1 MKSDKLNQEIA
12 QKISEKEKVAILEIL
27 KNSEGEKG
35 NLISILQTI
44 QERYNFLPMYVLSF
58 ISEELDLPLAEI
70 YSVATFYTQFKFQPV
85 GKNHIICCDGTACH
99 VKKGTLLLSWLE
111 NDLGIKSGETREDHE
126 FSLES
131 VACLGCCAISPVCVI
146 NGKIYGE
153 LTTKKLR
160 KILKKIKE

>member
-1 MKSDKLNQEIA
+1 MNQEIA

-35 NLISILQTI
+35 NLISILQSI
-44 QERYNFLPMYVLSF
+44 QAIYNYLPIYVLNY
-58 ISEELDLPLAEI
+58 ISEELKRPLAEI
-70 YSVATFYTQFKFQPV
+70 FSVATFYTQFKFQPL

-99 VKKGTLLLSWLE
+99 VKKGSLLLNWLE
-111 NDLGIKSGETREDHE
+111 SDLGIKSGETTEDHE
-126 FSLES
+126 FSIES

-153 LTTKKLR
+153 LTPKKLR
-160 KILKKIKE
+160 KIMKKIKQKENQ

>member
-1 MKSDKLNQEIA
+1 LNQEIA

-35 NLISILQTI
+35 NLISILQSI
-44 QERYNFLPMYVLSF
+44 QAIYNYLPIYVLNY
-58 ISEELDLPLAEI
+58 ISEELKRPLAEI
-70 YSVATFYTQFKFQPV
+70 FSVATFYTQFKFQPL

-99 VKKGTLLLSWLE
+99 VKKGPLLLNWLE
-111 NDLGIKSGETREDHE
+111 SDLGIKSGETTEDHE
-126 FSLES
+126 FSIES

-153 LTTKKLR
+153 LTPKKLR
-160 KILKKIKE
+160 KILKKIKQKENQ

>member
-1 MKSDKLNQEIA
+1 MNQEIA

-35 NLISILQTI
+35 NLISILQSI
-44 QERYNFLPMYVLSF
+44 QAIYNYLPIYVLNY
-58 ISEELDLPLAEI
+58 ISEELKRPLAEI
-70 YSVATFYTQFKFQPV
+70 FSVVTFYTQFKFQPL

-99 VKKGTLLLSWLE
+99 VKKGPLLLNWLE
-111 NDLGIKSGETREDHE
+111 SDLGIKSGETTEDHE
-126 FSLES
+126 FSIES

-153 LTTKKLR
+153 LTPKKLR
-160 KILKKIKE
+160 KIMKKIKQKENQ

>member
-1 MKSDKLNQEIA
+1 MNQEIA

-35 NLISILQTI
+35 NLISILQSI
-44 QERYNFLPMYVLSF
+44 QAIYNYLPIYVLNY
-58 ISEELDLPLAEI
+58 ISEELKRPLAEI
-70 YSVATFYTQFKFQPV
+70 FSVATFYTQFKFQPL

-99 VKKGTLLLSWLE
+99 VKKGPLLLNWLE
-111 NDLGIKSGETREDHE
+111 SDLGIKSGETTEDHE
-126 FSLES
+126 FSIES

-153 LTTKKLR
+153 LTPKKLR
-160 KILKKIKE
+160 KIMKKLKQIENQ